1 VRDPYLAQIVGLL
14 AAGLTSTALSIS
26 GYLHQAETFRV
37 LGTQLTY
44 QAAYRKIPLSLL
56 GTGFCISAW
65 LLTQTRR
72 DYRKQYQEWE
82 RQQFLQRSQLHAIQ
96 QQSDLQGYSQLAQL
110 QTAEKFYPQLA
121 PYLEV
126 QDAEYEDVSP
136 VSNPQSQPQPPQASQ
151 STPVGHA
158 PGQPPEPAPVTP
170 ASVSTT
176 ETTADTTAYL
186 QNFLEYPGLLFGGMG
201 AGKSWT
207 ARYLVMQKVRA
218 GHQVVVLDPH
228 AANHEWQGIRQI
240 GAGMDYQAIAA
251 FLQWYLD
258 EIERRYQAFNRSGL
272 TEEDWQQTLRQQGH
286 VTSVVAE
293 EMTNWADRLPG
304 DIGSRFFKSAM
315 SDSRKVLM
323 PPLFVAHDRTLSA
336 LGDAKGIARLRD
348 AALLELELIPTI
360 HPTTRKPV
368 SSGQGKL
375 KLPGHS
381 EWLPVELPRIERK
394 LTDFTPWTQVQRP
407 APSVPP
413 TPPVQPGQTPD
424 FHAQVRRWLK
434 DCWQDDPPPDAPQ
447 STRSRLDALPA
458 SDLKD
463 LGVYL
468 RKKGAIAIRDLKK
481 GWGKNNGLNAEQVT
495 ELLLELINLN
505 LIETFSDGTSR
516 AEWVRWVET

>member
-1 VRDPYLAQIVGLL
+1 MRDPYLPQIVGLL

-26 GYLHQAETFRV
+26 GYLHQSETFRF

-56 GTGFCISAW
+56 GTGFCVSAW

-72 DYRKQYQEWE
+72 DYRKQYQDWE
-82 RQQFLQRSQLHAIQ
+82 RQQLLQRSQLHAIQ

-126 QDAEYEDVSP
+126 QDAEYEDVLESP
-136 VSNPQSQPQPPQASQ
+136 PPTQFQPPASQ
-151 STPVGHA
+151 NTPGA
-158 PGQPPEPAPVTP
+158 AGEPVTP
-170 ASVSTT
+170 ASDSTVAAT
-176 ETTADTTAYL
+176 GDTTAYL

-240 GAGMDYQAIAA
+240 GAGMDYGAIAA

-272 TEEDWQQTLRQQGH
+272 TEEDWQQTLRQQGR

-381 EWLPVELPRIERK
+381 EWLPVELPKIERK
-394 LTDFTPWTQVQRP
+394 LTDFTPWTRSQTSAQ
-407 APSVPP
+407 SVSP
-413 TPPVQPGQTPD
+413 TPPGPSSQAPD
-424 FHAQVRRWLK
+424 FRAQVVGFLQ
-434 DCWQDDPPPDAPQ
+434 DCWQAEPPSDVPQ
-447 STRSRLDALPA
+447 TSCSRLDSLPA

-468 RKKGAIAIRDLKK
+468 RKKQEIAVRTVKQN
-481 GWGKNNGLNAEQVT
+481 WGQSKGLNAEQVE
-495 ELLLELINLN
+495 ELLLELLKLN
-505 LIETFSDGTSR
+505 LIETFSPVTSR
-516 AEWVRWVET
+516 AEWVRWLET